1 LINRGKYYYDYSAT
15 SRDHLN
21 RAIKHLENFDMNS
34 EVSCLFYAALELRF
48 GIEAR
53 LFEYIDATFN
63 SLQMN
68 SSVIKEYVA
77 ARLLKRLIS
86 ADEYADKKATLK
98 ITSEETHSSTILE
111 YTPVTKELAKMHGKL
126 GEMLHYKFIRNNPN
140 WILKVEISGKEGK
153 TLMYYRKFLDEVVV
167 ELKEA
172 TRGSLLSH
180 SKFTKIVENIIE
192 EESDEREMLL

>member
-1 LINRGKYYYDYSAT
+1 
-15 SRDHLN
+15 
-21 RAIKHLENFDMNS
+21 MNS

-98 ITSEETHSSTILE
+98 ITSEETHSSTIL
-111 YTPVTKELAKMHGKL
+111 VTCPL
-126 GEMLHYKFIRNNPN
+126 
-140 WILKVEISGKEGK
+140 
-153 TLMYYRKFLDEVVV
+153 
-167 ELKEA
+167 
-172 TRGSLLSH
+172 
-180 SKFTKIVENIIE
+180 
-192 EESDEREMLL
+192 